1 MTDQVKPMV
10 VTTRA
15 LHTDRWSLPVL
26 RMTFPRTSRRSLRLS
41 SIWTPKWCAELVQ
54 FGVSATDILHQ
65 RQAAFKVGDEVTMKV
80 SKRVMIDGEEKTRVS
95 IDAFTIAGRHCHLSH
110 WQYKLEDGKGL
121 PYDSGNWVPE
131 GKLDAI

>member
-1 MTDQVKPMV
+1 MTDQDDIPENEQTK
-10 VTTRA
+10 
-15 LHTDRWSLPVL
+15 
-26 RMTFPRTSRRSLRLS
+26 S
-41 SIWTPKWCAELVQ
+41 SAVIDMDAKM
-54 FGVSATDILHQ
+54 